1 MTKVKKNSE
10 QYQENVRKQQF
21 LNANEI
27 KVKNRRH
34 MGALVG
40 TIV

>member
-21 LNANEI
+21 LNANGI
-27 KVKNRRH
+27 KVKID
-34 MGALVG
+34 G
-40 TIV
+40 TWGTWQEQ